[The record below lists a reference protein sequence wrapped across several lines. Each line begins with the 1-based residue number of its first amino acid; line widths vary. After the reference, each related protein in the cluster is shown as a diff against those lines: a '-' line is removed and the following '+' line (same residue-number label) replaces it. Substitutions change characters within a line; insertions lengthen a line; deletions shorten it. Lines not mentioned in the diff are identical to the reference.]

1 MDTGRGLS
9 IAALVISI
17 ISIFV
22 PFYGLYLIA
31 IGTLLA
37 IASAVCGE
45 KPLTIAATTI
55 NLLDA
60 LFLSPSLY
68 LLINIQDQ
76 ERNGNGGILW
86 LTIAALLCLPFL
98 AMLLQARG
106 YFQRLGGGSAN
117 SPASTRGKA
126 TVRGAFLISTIL
138 PDGKIIRAQVS
149 EDNRQ
154 CIVGRSAKNA
164 DMIIDDDAISRAH
177 AQFELRHGELWL
189 SDLGSLNKTKVDG
202 VSLEAAP
209 VRVGPGSR
217 VTLGPSVTLTISSS

>member
-22 PFYGLYLIA
+22 PLYGLYLIA
-31 IGTLLA
+31 IATLLA
-37 IASAVCGE
+37 VASAVCGE
-45 KPLTIAATTI
+45 RPLTIAATTI

-68 LLINIQDQ
+68 LFINIQDQ

-106 YFQRLGGGSAN
+106 YFQRLGGHAN
-117 SPASTRGKA
+117 SPASTQRKA
-126 TVRGAFLISTIL
+126 TVGGAFLISTIL

-177 AQFELRHGELWL
+177 ARFELRNGELWL

>member
-17 ISIFV
+17 VSIFV
-22 PFYGLYLIA
+22 PIYGLYLIV

-37 IASAVCGE
+37 VASAVCGE
-45 KPLTIAATTI
+45 RPLTIAATTI

-106 YFQRLGGGSAN
+106 YFQRLGG
-117 SPASTRGKA
+117 SPANATDASRG
-126 TVRGAFLISTIL
+126 RGFAADAFLISTIL

-149 EDNRQ
+149 ADNRQ
-154 CIVGRSAKNA
+154 CVVGRSAKSA
-164 DMIIDDDAISRAH
+164 DMVIDDDAISRAH
-177 AQFELRHGELWL
+177 ARFDLRHGELWL

-202 VSLEAAP
+202 VALETAP